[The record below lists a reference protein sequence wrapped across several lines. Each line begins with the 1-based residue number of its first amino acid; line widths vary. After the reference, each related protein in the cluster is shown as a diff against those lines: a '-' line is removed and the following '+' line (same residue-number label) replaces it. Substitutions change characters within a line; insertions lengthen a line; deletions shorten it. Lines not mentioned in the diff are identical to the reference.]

1 MPSDF
6 GATLT
11 SAELQDLLAF
21 LSRQAIEGADRPEA
35 SDEEQP

>member
-6 GATLT
+6 ETTLT

-21 LSRQAIEGADRPEA
+21 LSRQAIQGSERPED